1 MLMAGMASGPTECRT
16 ISFTNGLK
24 PEGSSRLKSTRKG
37 TNRCKKWVKYHFKPA
52 KIRRDTLHKSHYLVA
67 LAVSPKSLLI
77 DRKDLKY
84 QTNKINYG
92 SRKNHRVSET
102 MKTAQGFIALKAF
115 LITEVDILI
124 KEHRE
129 TCCFASP
136 APPGGS
142 WFKCFDVLC

>member
-1 MLMAGMASGPTECRT
+1 M
-16 ISFTNGLK
+16 
-24 PEGSSRLKSTRKG
+24 
-37 TNRCKKWVKYHFKPA
+37 
-52 KIRRDTLHKSHYLVA
+52 HKSHCLVA

-129 TCCFASP
+129 TSP
-136 APPGGS
+136 MGEGWKTLTVCHRLKVISKIQEKTVARNFCSFSSEALQP
-142 WFKCFDVLC
+142 L